1 MITLTRSV
9 SYWGSPGFEET
20 FKVEVGAL
28 NNEQLP
34 LQQGLTQSSYV
45 SDSNFNVVIL
55 NSSETTTAIHVN
67 TGIFY
72 AGIIAGSCCSDDPTP
87 MNEQAEYC
95 EVEFDIDKS
104 TAETNITLLSA

>member
-1 MITLTRSV
+1 MITLTRSLNCW
-9 SYWGSPGFEET
+9 STSIFEET
-20 FKVEVGAL
+20 FKGEVTAL
-28 NNEQLP
+28 NSEQLP
-34 LQQGLTQSSYV
+34 LQQGLTHSSYV

-55 NSSETTTAIHVN
+55 NSSETKTAIHVK

-87 MNEQAEYC
+87 MSEQAEYC

-104 TAETNITLLSA
+104 TAETKISLLSE

>member
-1 MITLTRSV
+1 MITLTKSV

-55 NSSETTTAIHVN
+55 NSSETTTAIHVK

-72 AGIIAGSCCSDDPTP
+72 AGSCCSDDPTP

-104 TAETNITLLSA
+104 TAETIITLLSV